1 MQHEILLRPHEEAY
15 IKEHKLDLKRF
26 HGMDL
31 VFEARMRFLEMSRPP
46 DERAKL
52 CPGWLEE
59 SVAALSGYAGRP
71 TVSWPSIKRRK
82 SDCIRIVTGDTLK
95 SQALAG
101 RFYPAVIRVPSL
113 HIADHRSKKR
123 HYGPQLFRGLKERCR
138 RRRPLLFLKHQLYLC
153 RCLSLNFLGNE
164 YSFKLRLAGD
174 VQIHDATGKPC
185 IQLFEP
191 ILSYAVIFQCPTRPA
206 IEDAPAGGASS
217 VASARGAFVFF
228 LGLAGREVAV
238 QRAPQSEYLGGL
250 AMKQLTI
257 VLLTYL
263 PSAAD
268 SSADP
273 VMGRMSKNHCAYGL
287 RNGGRLEWV
296 LVKSSVYMGNG
307 WLSYAVMPM
316 ICGRGPRLQPKDQ
329 NSECG
334 SRVLF
339 DAQGIDSCDGKTQRL
354 LEDVDSSPVEEQ
366 ILVPREVMSDLEAVQ
381 DVLNSALKGRLQRTG
396 DVSFFS
402 TASASPQVRS
412 ILEAAGGAN

>member
-31 VFEARMRFLEMSRPP
+31 VFEARMRFLEMPP

-217 VASARGAFVFF
+217 VASARGD
-228 LGLAGREVAV
+228 AGEPGEEP
-238 QRAPQSEYLGGL
+238 APEPG
-250 AMKQLTI
+250 
-257 VLLTYL
+257 
-263 PSAAD
+263 SAGAENE
-268 SSADP
+268 
-273 VMGRMSKNHCAYGL
+273 RIE
-287 RNGGRLEWV
+287 RRT
-296 LVKSSVYMGNG
+296 
-307 WLSYAVMPM
+307 
-316 ICGRGPRLQPKDQ
+316 GPATFAST
-329 NSECG
+329 N
-334 SRVLF
+334 
-339 DAQGIDSCDGKTQRL
+339 
-354 LEDVDSSPVEEQ
+354 
-366 ILVPREVMSDLEAVQ
+366 VMSDLEAVQ
-381 DVLNSALKGRLQRTG
+381 D
-396 DVSFFS
+396 
-402 TASASPQVRS
+402 VRS